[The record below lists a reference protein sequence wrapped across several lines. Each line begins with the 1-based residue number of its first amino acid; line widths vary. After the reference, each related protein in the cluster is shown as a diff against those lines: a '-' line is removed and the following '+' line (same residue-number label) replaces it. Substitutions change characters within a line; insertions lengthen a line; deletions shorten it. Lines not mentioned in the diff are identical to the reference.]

1 MNRRHLLVAAAV
13 ALTACDPSVS
23 ATPSPDATSDVSL
36 DVTRVD
42 ASSDLAPEAAVADTP
57 SELPRD
63 ASPSDALPDVTSD
76 TPSDNARDVPADAA
90 LDVAADASIDAAL
103 DVATDASN
111 DAALDAPAD
120 VATDASLDA
129 ALDASLDA
137 SLDARAD
144 AAFDTT
150 DASTDAPRD
159 VASEA
164 ASDVLVIDAPP
175 GAWRS
180 ALLPDSWVPLHAGGR
195 ADAMGRSLQDF
206 SFAGYH
212 RGDAPPYG
220 LGTVVR
226 TVDARLGDGV
236 TDATAAIQADL
247 DAACADTTPGLR
259 VVRIPA
265 GTYRLRFPTA
275 TPATD
280 AALRVAC
287 SNLVL
292 RGAGPSTTRLWLDDP
307 TNARTRAMIR
317 VAARSFNAWSGA
329 GTTLLTRDA
338 PSPTRTVAVASTA
351 GLSPGDFVA
360 VRTDLT
366 EAFRVERGMDLT
378 LAGTVVWP
386 ASTALGLLYL
396 RRVRSV
402 DAMAST
408 VTLDAPTRYELLRRD
423 NARLYRPT
431 GALEEVGLEEF
442 SIGMTEHATSAA
454 GTLPGPLGDNDTGY
468 DVPGTAA
475 YAVHSSTG
483 IRVDVTHDAWI
494 RHVETFA
501 PTGNTSGA
509 HVLSIALWL
518 TAGTSRVTVDGC
530 NLARPQY
537 RGGGGNGYLYLVEA
551 GDNLVVDSVG
561 TAGRHDFITAHI
573 ASSGNVFLRAR
584 SVNARFSDDAH
595 RLLSQANLY
604 DNVALDGAW
613 LQAVNRGDDSNGAG
627 FTATQT
633 VFWNTRVVAAHTR
646 TRRPAD
652 GFTDGFAVE
661 TAQYGWGYVIGTS
674 GPGAAVVTRAI
685 TNSNYAMQNQGAP
698 EDFVEGVGRG
708 ATLFPT
714 SLYVEQR
721 RRRIARGE

>member
-1 MNRRHLLVAAAV
+1 MNRRHLLVTAAV
-13 ALTACDPSVS
+13 ALTACDPTVS
-23 ATPSPDATSDVSL
+23 ATRSPDATSDVAL
-36 DVTRVD
+36 DVTRTD
-42 ASSDLAPEAAVADTP
+42 TSSDLATDAAATDTP

-63 ASPSDALPDVTSD
+63 ASPSDALADVSLD
-76 TPSDNARDVPADAA
+76 APSDVARDTSTDAPRDAPADAA
-90 LDVAADASIDAAL
+90 LDVAVDASIDAAP
-103 DVATDASN
+103 DVALDASN
-111 DAALDAPAD
+111 D
-120 VATDASLDA
+120 VA
-129 ALDASLDA
+129 
-137 SLDARAD
+137 LDARAD
-144 AAFDTT
+144 AVFDAADAALDTT

-159 VASEA
+159 VAPEA
-164 ASDVLVIDAPP
+164 TPDVLVIDAPA

-180 ALLPDSWVPLHAGGR
+180 ALLPDNWVPLHAGGR
-195 ADAMGRSLQDF
+195 ADSMGRSLQDF

-307 TNARTRAMIR
+307 NNARTRAMIR
-317 VAARSFNAWSGA
+317 VAARSFNAWSGT

-360 VRTDLT
+360 VRSDLT
-366 EAFRVERGMDLT
+366 EAFRAEHGMDLT

-386 ASTALGLLYL
+386 ASTGLGLLYL
-396 RRVRSV
+396 RRVRAV
-402 DAMAST
+402 DATAST

-483 IRVDVTHDAWI
+483 IRVDVTHDAWV

-501 PTGNTSGA
+501 PAVNASGA

-613 LQAVNRGDDSNGAG
+613 LQAVNRGDDSSGAG

-633 VFWNTRVVAAHTR
+633 VFWNTRVVATHTR

-714 SLYVEQR
+714 SLYEEQR